1 MLTNNDQTATD
12 QQLIERSLAGHQEAF
27 GQLVR
32 KYQDKLFTSL
42 SHLTGSHADAEDVAQ
57 DAFVQAYFK
66 LSTFRQHCAFYTWL
80 YRIALN
86 LVYTRAR
93 YHRIRACLSHTRA
106 VTEDDQSDPH
116 GTPVDELERREDA
129 TKIRQAL
136 DALSEEH
143 RTILVLR
150 GVEGFDYDTIAET
163 LELSAGTVRSRLHR
177 ARNELRDELQKREVC
192 A

>member
-86 LVYTRAR
+86 SGVHPRPLPPDSGVSVAHAR
-93 YHRIRACLSHTRA
+93 RHRGRPIRPAR
-106 VTEDDQSDPH
+106 DPRRRI
-116 GTPVDELERREDA
+116 GT
-129 TKIRQAL
+129 
-136 DALSEEH
+136 S
-143 RTILVLR
+143 
-150 GVEGFDYDTIAET
+150 
-163 LELSAGTVRSRLHR
+163 
-177 ARNELRDELQKREVC
+177 
-192 A
+192 